1 MATTITTHVC
11 LVLDLSGSMQAVHDD
26 ALGGVNGYITAA
38 KQDRALYKS
47 RFSLITFNSK
57 SVDTKRGQGPLI
69 NPRLGRLQVINSRRE
84 SEVVPTRETKRMNL
98 RRARPTN
105 FERFAEPGGCG

>member
-11 LVLDLSGSMQAVHDD
+11 LVLDRSGSMQAVHDD

-57 SVDTKRGQGPLI
+57 SVDTKRGQRAADKSASRPIASHQFSKRIGS
-69 NPRLGRLQVINSRRE
+69 RSNSGD
-84 SEVVPTRETKRMNL
+84 K
-98 RRARPTN
+98 AY
-105 FERFAEPGGCG
+105 EPSSGSPD